1 MTKKNLQKSLNEK
14 QRSSK
19 NIKWQKKSFKLAHIN
34 KKKIFK
40 GAWMMKNNFERTS
53 NDKKE
58 SLKEL
63 KWWKEF
69 SKGAQMS
76 KNNL

>member
-1 MTKKNLQKSLNEK
+1 
-14 QRSSK
+14 
-19 NIKWQKKSFKLAHIN
+19 
-34 KKKIFK
+34 
-40 GAWMMKNNFERTS
+40 MMKNNFERTS

-58 SLKEL
+58 CLKEL
-63 KWWKEF
+63 KLWKEF